1 MGYFFIRESDI
12 DGDNVTIRGKEF
24 RHIKGV
30 LRAKRNDKLTL
41 ITGDGTE
48 YHSVITR
55 MGADSITARIIR
67 KTRKG
72 NEVGIFV
79 SIAIAPPKG
88 KRMEWFVE
96 KATELGVSEIIPV
109 ITRRGVVVPGEAR
122 IQRWKR
128 VARAALKQA
137 ERSVL
142 PIIQQVQPFDEF
154 LSGSRTY
161 PLRFIAYEKQREG
174 VIEESVGKRK
184 HTRILALVGPEG
196 GFDEREVVGAKAED
210 FIPVTLGPTKLRTET
225 AGIVVLARILA
236 VA

>member
-1 MGYFFIRESDI
+1 MRYFFIKERDI
-12 DGDNVTIRGKEF
+12 DGDTVTIKGKEF
-24 RHIKGV
+24 RHIREV

-48 YHSVITR
+48 YHVVITR
-55 MGADSITARIIR
+55 AGISSLSARIVR
-67 KTRKG
+67 KTRKS

-79 SIAIAPPKG
+79 SIGIAPPKG

-109 ITRRGVVVPGEAR
+109 ITNRTVVSPGEAK
-122 IQRWKR
+122 IARWRR
-128 VARAALKQA
+128 VAIAAVKQA

-142 PIIQQVQPFDEF
+142 PTIQPVQSYEEF
-154 LSGSRTY
+154 ISASMRY

-174 VIEESVGKRK
+174 IIEEAIEKKKPTKIV
-184 HTRILALVGPEG
+184 ALVGPEG
-196 GFDEREVVGAKAED
+196 GFEEWEVSEAKAQG

-225 AGIVVLARILA
+225 AGIVVLTRILA
-236 VA
+236 SA